1 VTRRDDHEPRDPA
14 TPEPFKSHRLIF
26 DQEATQAVQELQRPV
41 RGLFLS
47 GLIAGFGVGLGVL
60 TGAGIL
66 THGGA
71 DLPQLVT
78 RMLVANALTIG
89 FIVVIMAR
97 TDLFT
102 EYTTIAILP
111 VLEGRAP
118 VTALVRLWALVYV
131 SNLAG
136 AAAFGLLL
144 LTLGRHLE
152 AFDPDAVM
160 YLLGPV
166 LEAPSW
172 VVLLSALFTG
182 WLMGLLSWLLT
193 AGRDSVSQIFFIWLI
208 TGVIAFGRL
217 PHAISGAI
225 ELFVVLFSP
234 GTERLANAGRVLAW
248 TTMGNAAGGVLF
260 AVLIWS
266 SVLISGSGKEGRR

>member
-1 VTRRDDHEPRDPA
+1 
-14 TPEPFKSHRLIF
+14 
-26 DQEATQAVQELQRPV
+26 
-41 RGLFLS
+41 
-47 GLIAGFGVGLGVL
+47 
-60 TGAGIL
+60 
-66 THGGA
+66 
-71 DLPQLVT
+71 
-78 RMLVANALTIG
+78 
-89 FIVVIMAR
+89 
-97 TDLFT
+97 
-102 EYTTIAILP
+102 
-111 VLEGRAP
+111 
-118 VTALVRLWALVYV
+118 
-131 SNLAG
+131 
-136 AAAFGLLL
+136 
-144 LTLGRHLE
+144 
-152 AFDPDAVM
+152 M

-172 VVLLSALFTG
+172 VILLSALFTG

-193 AGRDSVSQIFFIWLI
+193 AGRDGVSQIFFIWLI

-266 SVLISGSGKEGRR
+266 SVLISGSGRKDGDDVRRGWRLPAGGVDFKAELSYPC